1 MKDKNTENIF
11 FIPESMQQIKIGD
24 YLYKD
29 GTFSHEYHDTK
40 ECMGIVFSRS
50 NLFEYPNWSVVA
62 LTDAIDMNNN
72 NLHLWYENNNIDNQD
87 VKIVRDQ
94 EILKK
99 DYGGL
104 FYVENNFNKEY
115 NAIQVARNYPIDIP
129 MDKTSGWYLPSS
141 GQMWQIARH
150 FYNNNNFVEQSSILN
165 LVDVYMVSQAREII
179 NPLFLDLNEQ
189 KFSCG
194 KINDRFLVRPVF
206 SF

>member
-1 MKDKNTENIF
+1 MTDKDTENIF
-11 FIPESMQQIKIGD
+11 FSHKCKQQIKIGD
-24 YLYKD
+24 YFYKD
-29 GTFSHEYHDTK
+29 GTLSHEYQNTK
-40 ECMGIVFSRS
+40 ECIGIIFSRS
-50 NLFEYPNWSVVA
+50 NLFKYPNWSVVA
-62 LTDAIDMNNN
+62 LTDAIDNN

-87 VKIVRDQ
+87 VKIVRNQ

-165 LVDVYMVSQAREII
+165 LADVYMVSQAREII